1 MRFKVGV
8 RAKCLRQSKRLIW
21 THFESKQLTKHS
33 ESFLFISDHVLIH
46 FFVLSVLLHREENV
60 SKLLSNDAERD
71 AGKENQS

>member
-21 THFESKQLTKHS
+21 THLESKQLTKQS